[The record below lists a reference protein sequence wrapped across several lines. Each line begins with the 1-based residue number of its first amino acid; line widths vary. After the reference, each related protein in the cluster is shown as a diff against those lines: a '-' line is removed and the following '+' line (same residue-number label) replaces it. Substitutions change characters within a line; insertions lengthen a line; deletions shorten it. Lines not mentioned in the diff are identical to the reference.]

1 MGTFMKKV
9 RYQSG
14 AIEERLNDIELN
26 SAVWIGDRKAPNRV
40 VHQPV
45 ECNDSFGGFPSELTL
60 NRYKRLAE
68 ARAGITIV
76 EATAVVSS
84 SISRLHQLIADKQHR
99 QGIEKLTSEF
109 KKINQDTILCY
120 QLTHSGQ
127 ISDPRFSEVVRLYDV
142 EDSRTAIGRKLETSE
157 IRQIREA
164 FIKGAEIVHDSG
176 ADMVDIKLCNGFF
189 GSQILRPANTRNDEY
204 GGSLD
209 NRMRFAKEV
218 IEGIK
223 ERISDPNFKVMTRFS
238 IYECTTTVDGEPVPI
253 MGGVGTKGPE
263 STEFSLDE
271 PHEMLRMLV
280 NYGVD
285 ILNITG
291 GVHFPP
297 KAPKE
302 FRIDNPR
309 SYSTYHY
316 LDFARGVKDLKLGVP
331 VICSGFSVFGENIS
345 RVGENSILHGY
356 TDMVGIGRQALADP
370 DIKRILAGNAQYCT
384 RCRGCNEL
392 LLAQMPVGCTH
403 YDPVYTVIRDST
415 RLHFTA
421 PWR

>member
-1 MGTFMKKV
+1 MKKV
-9 RYQSG
+9 TCQSRTT
-14 AIEERLNDIELN
+14 EERLSEIGLN
-26 SAVWIGDRKAPNRV
+26 STIWIGDRKAPNRV

-45 ECNDSFGGFPSELTL
+45 ECNDSFSGFPTELTL
-60 NRYKRLAE
+60 NRYQRLAE

-76 EATAVVSS
+76 ETTAVVSS
-84 SISRLHQLIADKQHR
+84 SISRLHQLIADEQHR
-99 QGIEKLTSEF
+99 EGIEKLSSEF

-127 ISDPRFSEVVRLYDV
+127 VSDPRFSEVVRLYDV
-142 EDSRTAIGRKLETSE
+142 EDSRTAVGRKLETSE
-157 IRQIREA
+157 IRRIREA
-164 FIKGAEIVHDSG
+164 FIKGAEIVHNSG
-176 ADMVDIKLCNGFF
+176 ADMVDIKLCHGFF
-189 GSQILRPANTRNDEY
+189 GSQMLRPANTRNDEY

-218 IEGIK
+218 IKGIK

-238 IYECTTTVDGEPVPI
+238 IYEGTTTVDGEPVPI

-271 PHEMLRMLV
+271 PHEMLKMLV
-280 NYGVD
+280 DYGVD

-291 GVHFPP
+291 GVSIPP

-302 FRIDNPR
+302 FRVDNPQ
-309 SYSTYHY
+309 SYSTYHH
-316 LDFARGVKDLKLGVP
+316 LDFARGVKELKLGIP
-331 VICSGFSVFGENIS
+331 VICSGFSVFGEDIS
-345 RVGENSILHGY
+345 KVGRNSILHGY

-370 DIKRILAGNAQYCT
+370 DIKRILTGNAKYCT

-392 LLAQMPVGCTH
+392 LAAQMPTGCTH
-403 YDPVYTVIRDST
+403 HDPVYAAIREST
-415 RLHFTA
+415 RL
-421 PWR
+421 